1 MTEHGSKL
9 AIGALARRSEC
20 SIDTIR
26 YYERMDLLPD
36 VPRGSGGHRH
46 YGNEH
51 VRRLRF
57 IRRARQLGLTLAEV
71 RDLVARITRH
81 SNDCRAMR
89 ALLKG
94 HAQGVSRKIGEL
106 RQLEAT
112 LDQLL
117 HACGDAELADC
128 RLVEDLLTG
137 DAVGP
142 AAVCCSDGTASRPAV
157 PIG

>member
-117 HACGDAELADC
+117 HACGGCRTSRLPVGRGFADG
-128 RLVEDLLTG
+128 RRGRPGGSLLLG
-137 DAVGP
+137 W
-142 AAVCCSDGTASRPAV
+142 DG
-157 PIG
+157 